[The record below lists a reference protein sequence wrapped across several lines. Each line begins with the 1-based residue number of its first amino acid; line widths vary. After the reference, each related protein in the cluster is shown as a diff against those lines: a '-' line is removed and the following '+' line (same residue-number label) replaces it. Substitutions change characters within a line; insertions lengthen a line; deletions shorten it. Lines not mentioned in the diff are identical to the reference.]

1 MADSSPISAETVAS
15 YFKELDWPFQAQDE
29 HNWSTGYKG
38 DNVTFNFQVRTT
50 DSWLYVLAP
59 FPIKIQAAA
68 ANNMYK
74 HLLRLNYNMSMAKFS
89 LDTDEDLIL
98 SVELPNDNLQ
108 LGEFRDALQAACY
121 YMDENYAELVKLATD
136 PTAQSSLAPKS

>member
-1 MADSSPISAETVAS
+1 MADNAAITAETIES
-15 YFKELDWPFQAQDE
+15 YFKQLEWLFEQKDD

-38 DNVTFNFQVRTT
+38 ENVEFPFYIRTSG
-50 DSWLYVLAP
+50 SWLYVLAP

-74 HLLRLNYNMSMAKFS
+74 HLLRLNYQMSMAKFS
-89 LDTDEDLIL
+89 LDTDEELIL

-108 LGEFRDALQAACY
+108 LGEFRDALQAVCY
-121 YMDENYAELVKLATD
+121 YMDENYVELVKLATD
-136 PTAQSSLAPKS
+136 PTAQSSLAQKS